1 MMRPEGRVMEQIG
14 AEKRKEKLKKNR
26 SNGEGVCRRGRGF
39 MVPEMA
45 KF

>member
-26 SNGEGVCRRGRGF
+26 SNRGRSLQEREGF
-39 MVPEMA
+39 HGP
-45 KF
+45 